1 MKSKSFLCFP
11 AVLAALIVSLAAF
24 AHTPLKTSSP
34 AADSTVAQV
43 SAIEVEFNDSVRLV
57 RLQVMHGEV
66 EVPTGFAVNPEPVAA
81 YRIEAPNLP
90 AGKITVE
97 WAAIGADGHTLT
109 DTFSFTVDPNAAATA
124 GN

>member
-1 MKSKSFLCFP
+1 MAL
-11 AVLAALIVSLAAF
+11 LAAVIVPLAAH

-34 AADSTVAQV
+34 AADSTVARA
-43 SAIEVEFNDSVRLV
+43 SAIEVEFNGPVRLV

-66 EVPTGFAVNPEPVAA
+66 EIPTGFAVNPEPVAA
-81 YRIEAPNLP
+81 YSVAAPNIP

-109 DTFSFTVDPNAAATA
+109 DTFSFTVDPAAAEIA

>member
-1 MKSKSFLCFP
+1 M
-11 AVLAALIVSLAAF
+11 AVLAALIVSLAAY

-34 AADSTVAQV
+34 AADSTVAQA
-43 SAIEVEFNDSVRLV
+43 SAIEVEFNGPVRLV

-66 EVPTGFAVNPEPVAA
+66 EVPTEFAVNPEPVAA
-81 YRIEAPNLP
+81 YRIDAPDIP